1 MWFTSLHVTS
11 PPRPYVPSSFPSFP
25 KWYSHR
31 SCLKQVD
38 GLQHLHRRTN
48 NTTQTPLRSL
58 RNRRTRSITSRLKH
72 LQIIQPSPRV
82 EFRIHSINHPSFLL
96 TTLTNLHNNNSLNL
110 LLRRRARSLW
120 LRRFPSHRNKITSVP
135 NIQNLKG
142 NVRLRTLACLERFQ
156 RSEGRRAEGL
166 RTVGTARVD
175 ERVDAVG
182 VVVEIFGQVGGG

>member
-1 MWFTSLHVTS
+1 MIPPKKTVFFFLGLSEFDQCCDDSPHLTS
-11 PPRPYVPSSFPSFP
+11 PSVLPLFLPLLPQMVLPSF
-25 KWYSHR
+25 
-31 SCLKQVD
+31 LLTQVD

-58 RNRRTRSITSRLKH
+58 RNGRTGSITSRLKH

-82 EFRIHSINHPSFLL
+82 EFRIHSINDPSLLL

-142 NVRLRTLACLERFQ
+142 NVGLRTLACLESFQ

-166 RTVGTARVD
+166 RTVGTA
-175 ERVDAVG
+175 
-182 VVVEIFGQVGGG
+182 